1 MADADL
7 ASGPSRIVAGG
18 LRVRS
23 LAAVLNDSGVM
34 QAYASPHGL
43 ATASYDVFRDS
54 PNQCIYTKG
63 STATV
68 RYYPFD
74 ETELLFAKLSDTNR
88 IRLNHHIGVM
98 FKGSP
103 STAYDVEYSLTFEY
117 ISTAN
122 TDLVPHVYGPVGDP
136 RKVLGD
142 ITNINRAA
150 SNTPSS
156 LDNLINIAHGISRV
170 VSHTAG

>member
-1 MADADL
+1 
-7 ASGPSRIVAGG
+7 
-18 LRVRS
+18 
-23 LAAVLNDSGVM
+23 M
-34 QAYASPHGL
+34 QAYVSPL
-43 ATASYDVFRDS
+43 SVNTASYDAFRDS

-74 ETELLFAKLSDTNR
+74 ETELLFAKYDDVNWIR
-88 IRLNHHIGVM
+88 IGHHLGVM

-150 SNTPSS
+150 TNTPSS
-156 LDNLINIAHGISRV
+156 LDNLISIAHGISRV
-170 VSHTAG
+170 ITTAG

>member
-1 MADADL
+1 
-7 ASGPSRIVAGG
+7 
-18 LRVRS
+18 
-23 LAAVLNDSGVM
+23 
-34 QAYASPHGL
+34 
-43 ATASYDVFRDS
+43 
-54 PNQCIYTKG
+54 
-63 STATV
+63 
-68 RYYPFD
+68 
-74 ETELLFAKLSDTNR
+74 
-88 IRLNHHIGVM
+88 M

-142 ITNINRAA
+142 IANINRAA

-156 LDNLINIAHGISRV
+156 LDSLITIAHGISRV
-170 VSHTAG
+170 ITSAG